1 MRLNSLLI
9 AAFAAAGIAVASPVV
24 GQQPDS
30 QITPKSVEL
39 AKLGEQQLAAGNF
52 KIAEDALETALAVD
66 PRNRAAFVD
75 AARVAQKQGLFGKAI
90 SFTNKALLL
99 EPNDL
104 DAIAVQGQAM
114 VELGAVPRAKENL
127 AKLQKL
133 CPGGCPQLAQ
143 LNAAIMRGPAV
154 ASAAVPRSPKTN

>member
-1 MRLNSLLI
+1 MRRISLLMT
-9 AAFAAAGIAVASPVV
+9 AAVAGGILASPVV

-30 QITPKSVEL
+30 QIDPRSVQL
-39 AKLGEQQLAAGNF
+39 VKLGEQQLAAGNF
-52 KIAEDALETALAVD
+52 QAAEDALETALAVD
-66 PRNRAAFVD
+66 PRNRTAFVD
-75 AARVAQKQGLFGKAI
+75 AARVAQKQALPGKAI
-90 SFTNKALLL
+90 RFTNKALLL

-133 CPGGCPQLAQ
+133 CPSGCPQLAT
-143 LNAAIMRGPAV
+143 LTAAISHGPAV
-154 ASAAVPRSPKTN
+154 ASAKVPESPKAN

>member
-1 MRLNSLLI
+1 MRLIPLLMT
-9 AAFAAAGIAVASPVV
+9 AAVAGGIFASPVI

-30 QITPKSVEL
+30 QIDPRSVQL
-39 AKLGEQQLAAGNF
+39 VKLGEQQLAAGNF
-52 KIAEDALETALAVD
+52 KEAEDALETALAVD
-66 PRNRAAFVD
+66 PRNRTAFVD
-75 AARVAQKQGLFGKAI
+75 AARVAQKQALPGKAI
-90 SFTNKALLL
+90 RFTNKALLL

-133 CPGGCPQLAQ
+133 CPSGCVQLAA
-143 LNAAIMRGPAV
+143 LNAAISHGPAV
-154 ASAAVPRSPKTN
+154 ASAKVPETPKTN

>member
-1 MRLNSLLI
+1 MRLISLLMT
-9 AAFAAAGIAVASPVV
+9 AAVAGGILASPVV

-30 QITPKSVEL
+30 QIEPRSVEL
-39 AKLGEQQLAAGNF
+39 VKLGEQQLAAGNF
-52 KIAEDALETALAVD
+52 KAAEDALETALAAD
-66 PRNRAAFVD
+66 PRNRTAFVD
-75 AARVAQKQGLFGKAI
+75 AARVAQKQSLYGKAI
-90 SFTNKALLL
+90 RFTNKALQL

-133 CPGGCPQLAQ
+133 CPKGCVQLAS
-143 LNAAIMRGPAV
+143 LNAAITRGPAV
-154 ASAAVPRSPKTN
+154 ASANVPDSPKTN